1 MRFFIDGTEWNFPH
15 LDSLSREEL
24 LDALRE
30 RVASEDRVIVDMLCD
45 GESLDEKD
53 LLSVPDAIDVEVHTA
68 TEWGVGLE
76 ILDEIKN
83 SLLTIFQELQSLLDD
98 TEPFSDYKLDEIYMQ
113 LDWIREV
120 TEAFSDAYPEYEGEL
135 PDVASLAEEIA
146 VFGRLL
152 TDGRYAQ
159 AHAWHEQDWKKE
171 ALPPVLDRLD
181 AFKKWLEGENKKEFG
196 DIEAGE
202 EEKWV

>member
-76 ILDEIKN
+76 ILDEIK
-83 SLLTIFQELQSLLDD
+83 I
-98 TEPFSDYKLDEIYMQ
+98 PC
-113 LDWIREV
+113 
-120 TEAFSDAYPEYEGEL
+120 
-135 PDVASLAEEIA
+135 
-146 VFGRLL
+146 
-152 TDGRYAQ
+152 
-159 AHAWHEQDWKKE
+159 
-171 ALPPVLDRLD
+171 
-181 AFKKWLEGENKKEFG
+181 
-196 DIEAGE
+196 
-202 EEKWV
+202 